1 MKQLITEIEE
11 LVAEVPRQCGLTAS
25 TTRSFGE
32 KGYQS
37 LQVQV
42 RLVPLGVEP
51 THEDW
56 LFLHA
61 SEEHHFHGLRDRLAQ
76 FIADHRRTEAA

>member
-1 MKQLITEIEE
+1 MNKLITEIEE

-25 TTRSFGE
+25 TTRSFGTD
-32 KGYQS
+32 GWQS

-42 RLVPLGVEP
+42 RLVPHGIEP
-51 THEDW
+51 RPGDW

-61 SEEHHFHGLRDRLAQ
+61 SEEHHFPGLRDRLAQ
-76 FIADHRRTEAA
+76 FIATHRRTEAA

>member
-1 MKQLITEIEE
+1 MKKLIAEIEE
-11 LVAEVPRQCGLTAS
+11 LVAEIPHQCGLTAS

-32 KGYQS
+32 DGWQS

-42 RLVPLGVEP
+42 CLVPPGIEP
-51 THEDW
+51 KRDDW

-61 SEEHHFHGLRDRLAQ
+61 NEEHHFSGLRDRLAQ
-76 FIADHRRTEAA
+76 FIAEHRRTEAA

>member
-32 KGYQS
+32 NGYQS
-37 LQVQV
+37 LQVQI

-51 THEDW
+51 TDEDW

-61 SEEHHFHGLRDRLAQ
+61 SEEHHFPGLRDRLAQ
-76 FIADHRRTEAA
+76 FIAEHRSKEAA